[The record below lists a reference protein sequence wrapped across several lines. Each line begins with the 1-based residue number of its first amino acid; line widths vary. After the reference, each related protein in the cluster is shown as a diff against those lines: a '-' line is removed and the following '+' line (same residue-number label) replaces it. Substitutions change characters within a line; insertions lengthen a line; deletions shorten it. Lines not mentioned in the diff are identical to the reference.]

1 MASRLRLILLIP
13 LVTVALAAGFTG
25 SASAAPSNDNF
36 ASSQTLNGALP
47 ITVTGNDIGATA
59 EAGEPMVNSIP
70 PMRSV
75 WYSWT
80 APDTK
85 TYVLDTSVLLS
96 DPTSFN
102 RFEEHEVI
110 VPVVVLTELEAKR
123 NHPELGW
130 AARQALRSLEAL
142 RTRYGTLTQPLPVN
156 DRGGTFRVELNPVK
170 SFVGRVSVPA
180 SGSYTLRVQGANGS
194 SVEFPFSPQ
203 ALDHHVK
210 VKHFSLIIPN
220 DGALQSL
227 VVLQGSKTLTRIDAA
242 AAATASTDGR
252 RTIQA
257 APAPASVQAQNG
269 QVVLSWNAVRHPYA
283 SLVWVGANGQRVVLA
298 QDLRSGQAVV
308 PAADLPAGGQFELI
322 LSDGLNTVRQQFA
335 R

>member
-1 MASRLRLILLIP
+1 MES
-13 LVTVALAAGFTG
+13 
-25 SASAAPSNDNF
+25 
-36 ASSQTLNGALP
+36 
-47 ITVTGNDIGATA
+47 
-59 EAGEPMVNSIP
+59 
-70 PMRSV
+70 
-75 WYSWT
+75 
-80 APDTK
+80 
-85 TYVLDTSVLLS
+85 
-96 DPTSFN
+96 
-102 RFEEHEVI
+102 
-110 VPVVVLTELEAKR
+110 
-123 NHPELGW
+123 
-130 AARQALRSLEAL
+130 
-142 RTRYGTLTQPLPVN
+142 
-156 DRGGTFRVELNPVK
+156 
-170 SFVGRVSVPA
+170 
-180 SGSYTLRVQGANGS
+180 
-194 SVEFPFSPQ
+194 
-203 ALDHHVK
+203 
-210 VKHFSLIIPN
+210 